1 MRNQISKFWRSKTIK
16 LALIKAFG
24 GIAIAV
30 FTELDLVGY
39 VAITKSIMDIA
50 LRTITTIPLSEK

>member
-1 MRNQISKFWRSKTIK
+1 MNKLLKSKTVL
-16 LALIKAFG
+16 LALIQAFG

-39 VAITKSIMDIA
+39 VAITKSVMDIA